1 MVLIL
6 VESIASMIGKFC
18 STFIL
23 SNEMEKAESTTKL
36 SKLDVTDK
44 KNIHNREFEV
54 SFAIKHDILA
64 LMKVGKISDSQVYKI
79 KFKIFKIFK
88 NRFFSGLNPLLLTSN

>member
-44 KNIHNREFEV
+44 KNIHNREF
-54 SFAIKHDILA
+54 
-64 LMKVGKISDSQVYKI
+64 
-79 KFKIFKIFK
+79 
-88 NRFFSGLNPLLLTSN
+88 